1 MASGGL
7 ATHHHSFFG
16 VSARKQLSMV
26 LPVDLLEAIKQR
38 AADQGLS
45 ITAYVSALVRADLG
59 QPASTDLPQ
68 LAEQVRVLQARVEE
82 LERQRCPNH

>member
-1 MASGGL
+1 MHSVWGL
-7 ATHHHSFFG
+7 ATHHHSFFC

-26 LPVDLLEAIKQR
+26 LPVDLLEAIKRR

-45 ITAYVSALVRADLG
+45 ITAYVSALVRA
-59 QPASTDLPQ
+59 DLPQ

-82 LERQRCPNH
+82 LERQRCADH